1 MKTKEYWLG
10 LLRTYGIGWLIVT
23 ALFILVTVTGGRDA
37 GNAIASIIMYLCGSA
52 IAVLFGSVISLYSPE
67 SFK

>member
-1 MKTKEYWLG
+1 MKTREYWLR

-52 IAVLFGSVISLYSPE
+52 IAVLFGNVISLYSPE